1 METITDSRAKRGSR
15 EDHPKHNLALDKPDA
30 KRTSRFSGLS
40 EARNICMM
48 LECAGTIFKPVTN
61 DILTPY
67 AKPRDCQIKHQA
79 LVATSDFIL
88 DLCHNGHLLGDIY
101 E

>member
-1 METITDSRAKRGSR
+1 
-15 EDHPKHNLALDKPDA
+15 LDKLDA

-40 EARNICMM
+40 EARKICVM
-48 LECAGTIFKPVTN
+48 LECAGTIFKPVTE
-61 DILTPY
+61 DMLTLY
-67 AKPRDCQIKHQA
+67 AKLRDCQIKLQA

-88 DLCHNGHLLGDIY
+88 DLCHDGHLLGDIY